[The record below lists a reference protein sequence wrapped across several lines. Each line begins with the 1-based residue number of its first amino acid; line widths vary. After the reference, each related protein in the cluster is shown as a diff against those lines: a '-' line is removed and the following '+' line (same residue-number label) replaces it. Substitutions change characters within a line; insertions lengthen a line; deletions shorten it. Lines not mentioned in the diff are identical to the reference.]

1 MISAISVVFL
11 IVVVIA
17 VASVAMACLVEWW
30 IVSSTCRSDETDVSA
45 RPIITPRLTS
55 PPPPARTSQTVNN
68 SPVYSVSTP
77 RPTPARQQESGGGDG
92 FVTSAVIGAV
102 TNNGLLGGF
111 VGGNFAGG
119 MIGDAIVDGS
129 IDLGCSHSNDSTP
142 SYDSPSV
149 DYSSSSDSFSGGTD
163 FGGGDF

>member
-1 MISAISVVFL
+1 MALFL
-11 IVVVIA
+11 ICVASAAIA
-17 VASVAMACLVEWW
+17 VLLVSVFVEWK
-30 IVSSTCRSDETDVSA
+30 VSQDFGETEVPA

-55 PPPPARTSQTVNN
+55 PPPPPARTLQTVNN
-68 SPVYSVSTP
+68 SPVYSVSAP
-77 RPTPARQQESGGGDG
+77 SPTPDRQQESGSDG

-111 VGGNFAGG
+111 IGGNFAGG

-129 IDLGCSHSNDSTP
+129 LDLGCSHSNDSTP
-142 SYDSPSV
+142 SYESPATYDSPSV